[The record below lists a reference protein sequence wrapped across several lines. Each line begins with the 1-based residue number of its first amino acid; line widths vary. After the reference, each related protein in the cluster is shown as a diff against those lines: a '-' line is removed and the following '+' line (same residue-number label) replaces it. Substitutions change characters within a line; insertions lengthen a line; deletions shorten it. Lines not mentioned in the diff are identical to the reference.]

1 MAWTMRTKGMDD
13 LLHKM
18 DKIGEQAVG
27 AAAQGLYK
35 GAGVVADAVSAAVNG
50 IATEPFH
57 YAKDGEKRKP
67 SPEEKAMLANARH
80 GIAKFRNNGLNI
92 NTSIGFNQSGYAAIP
107 WSHARNNVR
116 TKYKVKNG
124 KATRTWMANGGTSSK
139 PIAVIANAI
148 NSGTSFMEKQP
159 FLRKGFKQSAG
170 AAQGAMEA
178 KIREELDK
186 ISID

>member
-1 MAWTMRTKGMDD
+1 MAWTMKTKGMDD

-18 DKIGEQAVG
+18 EKIGDQAVG

-35 GAGVVADAVSAAVNG
+35 GAGVVADSVSAAVNG

-67 SPEEKAMLANARH
+67 SPEEKAIVANARH

-92 NTSIGFNQSGYAAIP
+92 NTSIGFNHAGYAAIT
-107 WSHARNNVR
+107 WNHAKNDVR

-124 KATRTWMANGGTSSK
+124 KAYRASMGIRGQSSK

-159 FLRKGFKQSAG
+159 FLRKAFSQSVGSAE
-170 AAQGAMEA
+170 GAMEA